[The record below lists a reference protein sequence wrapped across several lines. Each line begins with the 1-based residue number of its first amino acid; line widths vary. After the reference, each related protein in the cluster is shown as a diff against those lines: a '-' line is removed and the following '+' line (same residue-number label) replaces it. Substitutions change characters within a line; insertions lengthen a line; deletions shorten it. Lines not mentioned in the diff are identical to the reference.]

1 MRKIKKY
8 FGFPKE
14 KKTRIK
20 AFKKTKIKSKYC
32 FITVQKKIA
41 KKKKFEKNHVTSCRV
56 YFFPMQGHN
65 YLR

>member
-14 KKTRIK
+14 KKIKVK
-20 AFKKTKIKSKYC
+20 AFKKTKIKTKYC

-41 KKKKFEKNHVTSCRV
+41 KNKIK
-56 YFFPMQGHN
+56 
-65 YLR
+65 